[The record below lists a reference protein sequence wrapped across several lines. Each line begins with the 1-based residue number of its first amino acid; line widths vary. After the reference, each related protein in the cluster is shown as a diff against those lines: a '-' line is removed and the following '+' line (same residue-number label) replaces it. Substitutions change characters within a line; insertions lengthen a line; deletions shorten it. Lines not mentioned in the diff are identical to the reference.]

1 MSRGNATNKRV
12 LESERVCSK
21 HFVFG
26 EPAPD
31 WDQFHA
37 DWVPNV
43 ALGKKKY
50 VEKDHENAAER
61 ALRAKK
67 RRQQAIEQAKLKAA
81 EKKRVD
87 ESGVPIAKIDFSEP
101 TSSACEVEQH
111 SEGLETV
118 SVALELDVYELDKNT
133 TPENPL
139 LPDLKT
145 DSIEARQHTANPVWK
160 EATTS
165 DSSCQTNEFEYDMF
179 FRKGYQAPMRDF
191 FDSDSKVLFYMGLTS
206 LEILMVV
213 FEHVSPYV
221 TRKTLSLDRF
231 QEFVTT
237 LMKLRLNM
245 PLQDLAYHFKVSH
258 STASQIFSSWPVVM
272 DTRLFP
278 LIS

>member
-1 MSRGNATNKRV
+1 M

-67 RRQQAIEQAKLKAA
+67 RRQQAIKRAKLEAA

-87 ESGVPIAKIDFSEP
+87 ESGVPFAKMDFSEP

-118 SVALELDVYELDKNT
+118 SIALELDGVYKLDKNT

-139 LPDLKT
+139 LHDLNT
-145 DSIEARQHTANPVWK
+145 DSIEARQHTASPVWK

-165 DSSCQTNEFEYDMF
+165 DSSCLIDEFEYNMLL
-179 FRKGYQAPMRDF
+179 RKGYQAPTRDF
-191 FDSDSKVLFYMGLTS
+191 FDSDSKVLFYMKLTS

-221 TRKTLSLDRF
+221 TRKILSLDRF
-231 QEFVTT
+231 QEFVIT

-258 STASQIFSSWPVVM
+258 STASQIFSSWPVVI